1 MRERNGGNCRLAI
14 WIRMAVYSIL
24 SLDQRQTK
32 RIGFCISTNICVSNC
47 WVFKA
52 TRRGCFLNWKK
63 CKFILF
69 MASQRMRWAR
79 TLPAACNLHLAAF
92 GPNWNNIVGPKGKEV
107 VPPAGVFA
115 GDCCTI
121 NPELHNSQ
129 SRATP
134 LLLCCWFGYTLGVG
148 TIERLW
154 NLNGKWKSIVRTN
167 RNYYEKC

>member
-52 TRRGCFLNWKK
+52 TQRGCFLNWKK

-92 GPNWNNIVGPKGKEV
+92 GPNWNNIGGPKGKEV
-107 VPPAGVFA
+107 VPPSRGLRW
-115 GDCCTI
+115 GL
-121 NPELHNSQ
+121 LHHQ
-129 SRATP
+129 SRTAQFTIWSHATRIV
-134 LLLCCWFGYTLGVG
+134 LLIWLHTGRGYYRKVVKL
-148 TIERLW
+148 
-154 NLNGKWKSIVRTN
+154 KWKV
-167 RNYYEKC
+167 EKYCGNQ